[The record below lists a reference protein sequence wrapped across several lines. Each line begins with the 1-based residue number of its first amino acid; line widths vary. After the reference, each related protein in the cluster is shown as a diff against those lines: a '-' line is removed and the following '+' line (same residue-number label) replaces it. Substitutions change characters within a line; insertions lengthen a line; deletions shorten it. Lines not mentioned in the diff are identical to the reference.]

1 MVLMELELELASILN
16 WGRMDCTI
24 VRVSIMHI
32 LLVEDNHFYNHY
44 VTTLLKDNNYVVY
57 SAESALTALQYAK
70 EFHID
75 IAIIDLYLPSMD
87 GLQLVTQ
94 LRKLRLS
101 FPIMMLTA
109 CDAWQDKV
117 DGLEAGADD
126 YLVKP
131 FQKDELLARL
141 HALLRRSTSTR
152 APKLIAGD
160 YVLDLARKELS
171 IAGEIIVL
179 TSFEYLTLECLM
191 RNSRQVISK
200 QHLLSQLYSDRSDG
214 DLNIVEVM
222 VSRLRKKLI
231 RHSITS
237 PIVTIRYQGYVFTLP
252 CYRT

>member
-1 MVLMELELELASILN
+1 
-16 WGRMDCTI
+16 
-24 VRVSIMHI
+24 MHI

-44 VTTLLKDNNYVVY
+44 VTTLLESSNYVVY
-57 SAESALTALQYAK
+57 STMSALSALQYAK

-75 IAIIDLYLPSMD
+75 IAIIDLCLPDMD
-87 GLQLVTQ
+87 GLQLVSK
-94 LRKLRLS
+94 LRKQRLS

-109 CDAWQDKV
+109 CNTWQNKV

-131 FQKDELLARL
+131 FQKDELFARL
-141 HALLRRSTSTR
+141 HALLRRSTFIR
-152 APKLIAGD
+152 ASKLTAGD

-171 IAGEIIVL
+171 AAGEIIAL

-191 RNSRQVISK
+191 RNSRQIISK
-200 QHLLSQLYSDRSDG
+200 QQLLSQLYSDKDYG

-231 RHSITS
+231 RHSTTS
-237 PIVTIRYQGYVFTLP
+237 PIVTIRNQGYMFTLP
-252 CYRT
+252 CYLT